1 MPNKDERSFKM
12 SSRNRILRLSRY
24 KNAVLR
30 LKSLNFVR
38 IFSDNLADA
47 TSVTASQVRKD
58 FSIFEIR
65 GNRRGGYNADELLN
79 QLNNVLGKDK
89 LREFIM
95 VGVGNIG
102 RALMR
107 YPGFARSEIKITAG
121 FDIDQT
127 KHAPDSDMPVL
138 PMEELANYVR
148 KNKIELGVLA
158 VPDFSAQEVFEIMAK
173 AGIKGILN
181 FSPIR
186 LHSDKNVVV
195 SNLNLETEFE
205 NLIYF
210 VNTGTVP
217 AEE

>member
-1 MPNKDERSFKM
+1 M
-12 SSRNRILRLSRY
+12 SSRNRVLRLSRY

-38 IFSDNLADA
+38 VFSDNLADA
-47 TSVTASQVRKD
+47 TGVTASQVRKD
-58 FSIFEIR
+58 FSIFGIR
-65 GNRRGGYNADELLN
+65 GNRRGGYNANDLLN

-89 LREFIM
+89 LQKFIM

-107 YPGFARSEIKITAG
+107 YPGFAKSEIEIAAG
-121 FDIDQT
+121 FDIDHT
-127 KHAPDSDMPVL
+127 KQAPDLDVPIL
-138 PMEELANYVR
+138 PISELHSYVS
-148 KNKIELGVLA
+148 KNNIELGVLA
-158 VPDFSAQEVFEIMAK
+158 VPDFSAQEVFEMMAA

-186 LHSDKNVVV
+186 LHSRKNTVV

-210 VNTGTVP
+210 VNTGTFP
-217 AEE
+217 AE